1 MFTKLK
7 LALMISA
14 PLVAGS
20 TAVALAHGSHDK
32 AELLQKYD
40 TNKDGK
46 LDDSERAQMKADFQA
61 KREAEKAAML
71 QKYDTNKDGKL
82 DDTERAAMR
91 SDKLTERFK
100 QLDTNGDGVIS
111 LDEFKAQKPMGGHF
125 RHGRRGNT
133 GGHMRSRKLS
143 Q

>member
-7 LALMISA
+7 IALMISA
-14 PLVAGS
+14 PLIAGT
-20 TAVALAHGSHDK
+20 TAVALANGHDK
-32 AELLQKYD
+32 AAVLQKYD

-46 LDDSERAQMKADFQA
+46 LDDTERAQMKADFQA
-61 KREAEKAAML
+61 KRAAEKAAML

-91 SDKLTERFK
+91 SDRLTERFK
-100 QLDTNGDGVIS
+100 TLDTNGDGVIS
-111 LDEFKAQKPMGGHF
+111 LDEFKAGKPMGGHF
-125 RHGRRGNT
+125 RHGR